1 MIIKDGFTKI
11 YTLGLFVVVFVVALC
26 LIIEGLTVIGIVLG
40 FIDIGV
46 TTIET
51 SFALDKL
58 AVNDPL

>member
-1 MIIKDGFTKI
+1 MC
-11 YTLGLFVVVFVVALC
+11 TLGLFVVVFVVALC

-58 AVNDPL
+58 AVNDPLFV